1 MRVFFYWLKDGEDM
15 PKEIY
20 RIEIP
25 IETVDEYSKGLE
37 KAKKDIEKFEKAV
50 GATTKDVE
58 DLGDTAEKTEK
69 EVKSFGNST
78 KKVTKQ
84 VDDLGSSSNK
94 TSSKVS
100 KFDKS
105 MSRMQK
111 RLDRMSKRRDL
122 IIGVKDF
129 ATRTI
134 NKIDRMTNR
143 LIRGSYRFTIK
154 AIDRATRIIGAIKR
168 RIFSIPT
175 MITVGLSFV
184 GLNKLKE
191 STVGAA
197 MNFEQYEVAMTHW
210 LDGDAKK
217 AEGIIKWMGEFADST
232 PFSSPDLFPALVEG
246 VSLSEG
252 DLDIAKRYLK
262 IASDM
267 AALTP
272 GKTVEDAMLALSGAK
287 MGSFDL
293 LQGFNIKVLQDDFK
307 KDFKGDI
314 NNLFT
319 FVEGKFKDGAKKLS
333 TTAYG
338 KLMTLM
344 GYRGSILREAGKGIL
359 NAMKPRLDVIDQWI
373 ANNQKTWGRWK
384 KAVKDAGNQAS
395 EWLFSGLEKGFSH
408 IKTKYLEND
417 EFKKLDFKGKIQ
429 FIWEDI
435 KGTFSSKIQP
445 GLEEWW
451 KGTGKPWAVSIT
463 SELGG
468 VFVKGIY
475 DAAIKGLGTLWEVS
489 KGKFKKE
496 GNIAGGIFAD
506 AILAIIGVK
515 LVSGIIKIF
524 KGAKYILDFFRGV
537 SPGGSGGGAP
547 TSGNT
552 RSTRSEKHNKNRNSK
567 GGSAHTTRSERHKPK
582 IPGGGWS
589 RFLKWGAGPLGFL
602 MTFFS
607 DPLVVNAEELPDYDN
622 SNGINSFGGTAA
634 KPNKFNTPTD
644 QLQGEPKGGDIQS
657 ASSLLTEKITNSAT
671 SFQTLDE
678 TIKGFGGNV
687 DAASEFFMEGITSA
701 GSHLNEF
708 AERTTQLATVMTT
721 SGLMMVIALQQNA
734 LHLTMLAT
742 VSAFTATGMMG
753 SGIELISSMQMSSL
767 SMKILSIGASAIS
780 SGIVTNGAMLLA
792 SISQT
797 INSFRTL
804 SATATMASSWV
815 SSINGI
821 QTTADSVK
829 SALNNLATRIN
840 NIKLPSMPS
849 LPSPQSNSVG
859 NVSRGATLSAYA
871 HGGYID
877 RPHLGL
883 VGEAGPEM
891 IIPLSSG
898 RRSRAMELY
907 ERTGQMLGVKPYKD
921 GGLVGKFIDSS
932 DSVIKPVTGTTV
944 IIDGVKTEVN
954 ITVQGDS
961 EIDTK
966 GLGKK
971 IADDVAFAIARA
983 AKEAAKNMPI
993 PAN

>member
-1 MRVFFYWLKDGEDM
+1 M

-25 IETVDEYSKGLE
+25 IETVDEYSKGLG
-37 KAKKDIEKFEKAV
+37 KAKKDIANFEKAV

-58 DLGDTAEKTEK
+58 DLGDAAEKTEK
-69 EVKSFGNST
+69 EVKDFGDST

-84 VDDLGSSSNK
+84 VDDLGNSSDK

-111 RLDRMSKRRDL
+111 RLDRMNKRRDL

-129 ATRTI
+129 ATQTI
-134 NKIDRMTNR
+134 NRIDRMTNR
-143 LIRGSYRFTIK
+143 LIRGSYRFSIK
-154 AIDRATRIIGAIKR
+154 AIDRATRIVGAIKR
-168 RIFSIPT
+168 SIFSIPT
-175 MITVGLSFV
+175 AITVALSVV
-184 GLNKLKE
+184 GINKLKD

-197 MNFEQYEVAMTHW
+197 MRFEEYEVAMTHW
-210 LDGDAKK
+210 LDGNTKK
-217 AEGIIKWMGEFADST
+217 AKELITWMGQFADST
-232 PFSSPDLFPALVEG
+232 PFSSPDLFPALVQG
-246 VSLSEG
+246 VSISNG
-252 DLDIAKRYLK
+252 DITKSQRLLK

-267 AALTP
+267 SALSGGTR
-272 GKTVEDAMLALSGAK
+272 TVEDAMLAIGNAQ
-287 MGSFDL
+287 MGNFEMMK
-293 LQGFNIKVLQDDFK
+293 GFGMQITQKDFK
-307 KDFKGDI
+307 KMGGW
-314 NNLFT
+314 
-319 FVEGKFKDGAKKLS
+319 EGFLKTIEKEFKDGAKKLS
-333 TTAYG
+333 ATSTGILA
-338 KLMTLM
+338 TLR
-344 GYRGSILREAGKGIL
+344 GYRGSMLRTLGDGIL
-359 NAMKPRLDVIDQWI
+359 LPMKPRLDAINKWLE
-373 ANNQKTWGRWK
+373 NNQKTWGRWK
-384 KAVKDAGNQAS
+384 GVVQDAGKQAS
-395 EWLFSGLEKGFSH
+395 EWLFSSLEKGFSH

-429 FIWEDI
+429 FVWEDI
-435 KGTFSSKIQP
+435 KGIFSSKIQP
-445 GLEEWW
+445 ELEGWW

-524 KGAKYILDFFRGV
+524 KGAKYILDFFRGF
-537 SPGGSGGGAP
+537 SLGGSRGGAP
-547 TSGNT
+547 TPGNT
-552 RSTRSEKHNKNRNSK
+552 RSTRSEKHNKNGNSK
-567 GGSAHTTRSERHKPK
+567 GGSTNTTRSGRHTPK
-582 IPGGGWS
+582 STGGGWS
-589 RFLKWGAGPLGFL
+589 KLLKWGGGPLGFL

-607 DPLVVNAEELPDYDN
+607 DPLSVSAGDVPLDYDSSGKN
-622 SNGINSFGGTAA
+622 AFGGTAA
-634 KPNKFNTPTD
+634 KPNKFNTPTN

-701 GSHLNEF
+701 GSNLKEF
-708 AERTTQLATVMTT
+708 AEWTMQLAAVMTT

-742 VSAFTATGMMG
+742 VSAFVATGMMG
-753 SGIELISSMQMSSL
+753 SGIELISSMQMSTL

-780 SGIVTNGAMLLA
+780 SGIISNGAMLLA

-804 SATATMASSWV
+804 SSTATMASSWV
-815 SSINGI
+815 LSINGI
-821 QTTADSVK
+821 QSEANSVK

-840 NIKLPSMPS
+840 NMKLPTMPS
-849 LPSPQSNSVG
+849 LPSGSNSSSD
-859 NVSRGATLSAYA
+859 VSRGATLSAYA
-871 HGGYID
+871 NGGYIN

-898 RRSRAMELY
+898 RRGRAMELY
-907 ERTGQMLGVKPYKD
+907 ERTGQMLGVEPYKD
-921 GGLVGKFIDSS
+921 GGLVGKFIDNNESAIIP
-932 DSVIKPVTGTTV
+932 SVGTTIV
-944 IIDGVKTEVN
+944 IDGVKTEVN

-961 EIDTK
+961 SELDTK
-966 GLGKK
+966 GLGEK
-971 IADDVAFAIARA
+971 IADDVANAIIRKANEISR
-983 AKEAAKNMPI
+983 NMPI
-993 PAN
+993 PVN